1 MLTFMSPRGMML
13 RWYFGF
19 CEEWNGKGKVVDE
32 LLADFIVFLCFCWT
46 AYVFMIAVVTEGE
59 VENVVMWILPSALE
73 RVIGEM

>member
-1 MLTFMSPRGMML
+1 MSCWL
-13 RWYFGF
+13 ISLY
-19 CEEWNGKGKVVDE
+19 
-32 LLADFIVFLCFCWT
+32 FLCFCWT

>member
-1 MLTFMSPRGMML
+1 MVF
-13 RWYFGF
+13 WV

-32 LLADFIVFLCFCWT
+32 LLADFIVFF
-46 AYVFMIAVVTEGE
+46 VFLLDCVCVYDCGGDKGE